1 MSQARAWSTRLA
13 KGASRL
19 KPPTVAWPFLQI
31 SPREM
36 GSFHDDIHD
45 SMGGEKHMISRIY
58 IVHMDDL
65 VRLLQNHDLLEETC
79 GFPEKN
85 DSSRLIQ

>member
-45 SMGGEKHMISRIY
+45 SMGGKKTY
-58 IVHMDDL
+58 D
-65 VRLLQNHDLLEETC
+65 
-79 GFPEKN
+79 F
-85 DSSRLIQ
+85 